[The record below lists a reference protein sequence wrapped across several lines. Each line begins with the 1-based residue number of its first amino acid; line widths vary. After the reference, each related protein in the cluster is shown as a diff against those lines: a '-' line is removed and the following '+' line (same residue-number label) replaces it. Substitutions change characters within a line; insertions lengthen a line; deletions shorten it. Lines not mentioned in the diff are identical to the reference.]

1 MRIMMNG
8 WNWDGPILD
17 HHMHLDSMG
26 MGVEAAR
33 TFKSAGGTSLILVHK
48 PNFDSL
54 PKNKDDYRAAYSKT
68 LDMAESVRKNTGINV
83 GVILGPH
90 PVSWER
96 QIDEIGLDRSTELH
110 LDAVSLAL
118 EFTQERQAIGIGEVG
133 RPHYVI
139 SEERWNHA
147 NELLVEVLKMAKEDG
162 SAVQLHV
169 EENSSETYRTIDEI
183 RRQAGLGRDKTVRHY
198 ARANLSEKF
207 RHGMSCTVNVG
218 KGSIC
223 DILDTWQKGNAPWGM
238 ETDYLDDPKRPGAV
252 LGPKTIPKRTTELCD
267 EWKKRGMREAEL
279 DELLH
284 RVNLDWVERT
294 YGWVPS

>member
-1 MRIMMNG
+1 MNG
-8 WNWDGPILD
+8 WNWTGPILD
-17 HHMHLDSMG
+17 HHMHLDNTG

-48 PNFDSL
+48 PNFNSL

-68 LDMAESVRKNTGINV
+68 LDMAETVRKNTGINV

-110 LDAVSLAL
+110 LEAVSSAL

-133 RPHYVI
+133 RPHYPI

-147 NELLVEVLKMAKEDG
+147 NELLIEVLKMAKEDD

-183 RRQAGLGRDKTVRHY
+183 RRQAGLGRDKTIRHY
-198 ARANLSEKF
+198 AKANLSDKF

-223 DILDTWQKGNAPWGM
+223 NILDTWQNGNAPWGM

-252 LGPKTIPKRTTELCD
+252 LGPKTIPKRTIELCD
-267 EWKKRGMREAEL
+267 EWRNEERGR
-279 DELLH
+279 
-284 RVNLDWVERT
+284 
-294 YGWVPS
+294 PI

>member
-8 WNWDGPILD
+8 WNWTGPILD
-17 HHMHLDSMG
+17 HHMHLDNTG

-33 TFKSAGGTSLILVHK
+33 TFKSAGGTSLILVRK
-48 PNFDSL
+48 PNFNSP

-68 LDMAESVRKNTGINV
+68 LDMAETVRKNTGINV

-110 LDAVSLAL
+110 LEAVSSAL

-133 RPHYVI
+133 RPHYPI

-147 NELLVEVLKMAKEDG
+147 NELLIEVLKMAKEDD

-183 RRQAGLGRDKTVRHY
+183 RRQAGLGRDKTIRHY
-198 ARANLSEKF
+198 AKANLSDKF

-223 DILDTWQKGNAPWGM
+223 NILDTWQNGNAPWGM

-252 LGPKTIPKRTTELCD
+252 LGPKTIPKRTIELCD
-267 EWKKRGMREAEL
+267 EWRKRGKREADL

-284 RVNLDWVERT
+284 KVNLDWVEKT
-294 YGWVPS
+294 YGWVPF